1 MSDLRK
7 KLFLFCIVSIIVL
20 NTNLLSQEVPQ
31 SVSNT
36 GIYEFLDE
44 LANNHII
51 SINSA
56 VKPYSRLF
64 ISKRLK
70 EAEEKKDQLNARQQK
85 ELDFY
90 LMDFGKEINNEWLN
104 GAKAQTTARPGYG
117 SMAQRNNERMALGNG
132 LICSIIRIQFS
143 L

>member
-1 MSDLRK
+1 MVVCPDKNIRGKQRLFNKFLAVAPLPVGLLQWK
-7 KLFLFCIVSIIVL
+7 KRFQSLPLPAVHI
-20 NTNLLSQEVPQ
+20 SQEVPQ
-31 SVSNT
+31 SVNNK

-51 SINSA
+51 EINSV

-70 EAEEKKDQLNARQQK
+70 EAEEKKDQLNPRQQK

-90 LMDFGKEINNEWLN
+90 LMDFGKEL
-104 GAKAQTTARPGYG
+104 K
-117 SMAQRNNERMALGNG
+117 
-132 LICSIIRIQFS
+132 
-143 L
+143 